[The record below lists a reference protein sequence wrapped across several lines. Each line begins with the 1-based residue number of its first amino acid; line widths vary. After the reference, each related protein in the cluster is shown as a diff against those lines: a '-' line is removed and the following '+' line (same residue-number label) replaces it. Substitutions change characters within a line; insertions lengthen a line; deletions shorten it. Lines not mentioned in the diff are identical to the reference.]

1 VGAVVVVEVAERCE
15 EEEEEEEGGERVQMQ
30 KYACGR
36 LDRGEED
43 GVETALPPAYVRVVR
58 ESSVRGSS
66 SLST

>member
-1 VGAVVVVEVAERCE
+1 MEVAERCE
-15 EEEEEEEGGERVQMQ
+15 VEEEEEGGERVQMQ